1 MNNLNCLKITPPYE
15 LNYPDYLPAAQ
26 SALIH
31 VASVASGQHPA
42 KIIEELVDLVCS
54 LPANP
59 ESPSALV
66 RLLSGATQAQREVDD
81 NFEKGLSLLLQGLH
95 QLDKDKPNE

>member
-31 VASVASGQHPA
+31 VTSVASGKHPA
-42 KIIEELVDLVCS
+42 TIISELIDLVCS
-54 LPANP
+54 LPPNP
-59 ESPSALV
+59 ESSSELV
-66 RLLSGATQAQREVDD
+66 RLLSGATQAQQSVDD
-81 NFEKGLSLLLQGLH
+81 QFEQGLSLLLQGLR
-95 QLDKDKPNE
+95 QMDKGNQQ